1 MTLRARYFDKQTLDD
16 AMACFFK
23 AKGLQ
28 LPFAQ
33 GLDANVASVR
43 QMTAQWTRYEE
54 DLATVKE
61 IINHGGEHVFAVRNL
76 YVMQRL

>member
-1 MTLRARYFDKQTLDD
+1 
-16 AMACFFK
+16 MACFFK

-28 LPFAQ
+28 LPFVQ
-33 GLDANVASVR
+33 GLDANIASVR
-43 QMTAQWTRYEE
+43 QMTAQWSRYEE

-76 YVMQRL
+76 YVKNQWSH